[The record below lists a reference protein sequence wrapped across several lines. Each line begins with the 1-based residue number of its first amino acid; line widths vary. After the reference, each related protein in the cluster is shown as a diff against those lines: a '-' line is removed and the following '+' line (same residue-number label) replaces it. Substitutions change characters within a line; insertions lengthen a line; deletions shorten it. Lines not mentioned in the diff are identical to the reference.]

1 LRFVVGPD
9 RARRHRVV
17 TSRVEGV
24 ATPDSPGG
32 QPQPPQRAV
41 NSDRFEAIGTAG
53 WFETASRPE
62 EGANEGSIETD
73 RSHEGPGGRRDLR
86 ALPWLIHRRVR
97 GREARSARVPD
108 SRPGVTATHACPSVA
123 AGRSDRRPGARRPI
137 NRSSAT
143 SSSAASCSLRADAAC
158 GLARTT
164 SRLPRGS
171 ECRRWRIR
179 CLNRRLTRFLTT
191 APPTALLTTK
201 PTRGGPWGSPRLL
214 RWATR
219 VGRPARF
226 PPRIALANSSPW
238 RMRES
243 DGSTN
248 GPAFRRT
255 RARVRLSPAGQ
266 FRRARKPRTGRSAL
280 SGGQLRAALAAAGGE
295 DRTAGPRAH
304 AQPEAVG
311 LRATTVV
318 RLESTLAH
326 EWAPGL
332 SSPAHGASD

>member
-9 RARRHRVV
+9 RARGHRVV

-32 QPQPPQRAV
+32 QPQPSQSAV
-41 NSDRFEAIGTAG
+41 NGDRLEAIGTAG
-53 WFETASRPE
+53 WFKATSRPE
-62 EGANEGSIETD
+62 QGAYEGSIEPD
-73 RSHEGPGGRRDLR
+73 RHHESPGGRRG
-86 ALPWLIHRRVR
+86 HRGLWCAHGHVR
-97 GREARSARVPD
+97 RREARSARFPL
-108 SRPGVTATHACPSVA
+108 SRPRVTATHACPSVA

-143 SSSAASCSLRADAAC
+143 SSSAARCSLRADAAC

-179 CLNRRLTRFLTT
+179 CLRRRFTRFLTT

-201 PTRGGPWGSPRLL
+201 PTRGGSCGSPRLL

-219 VGRPARF
+219 VGRPARL
-226 PPRIALANSSPW
+226 PRRIALANSSPR
-238 RMRES
+238 RMREAG
-243 DGSTN
+243 GSTR
-248 GPAFRRT
+248 GPAFT
-255 RARVRLSPAGQ
+255 RIWARVRLSPAGQ
-266 FRRARKPRTGRSAL
+266 FRRARKQRTGRSAL
-280 SGGQLRAALAAAGGE
+280 SGGQLRAALAATGGE
-295 DRTAGPRAH
+295 DRATGPRAH